1 MTTLVPPS
9 EWMISVDDHVIEPPH
24 VWLDR
29 LPAKY
34 HDRAPRMAEGE
45 RGAVWQYEDKV
56 LATSGLS
63 VAAGKDKEEFSPDPV
78 SFDEMRPGAYD
89 PIERIA
95 DMNQAGVLASLNF
108 PSFPRFC
115 GQLFSEAKDKELAAL
130 CVQAYNDW
138 MIDEWCGAAPGRL
151 IPLIIIPLWDPI
163 AAAVEMERCAAKG
176 ATAFAFSENPEPL
189 GLPTIHDANG
199 YWDPVMRAAN
209 DLQMVVCMHVGSSS
223 TIPSI
228 SSNAPQL
235 ASLAWGATRTAGTM
249 LSWLFSHYFEELPD
263 LKICLSEG
271 NIGWMPYFLERAEQ
285 VVDKQRA
292 WAKKGALQ
300 GYAHGWGMDDAG
312 PAREADLDKLDIR
325 ATFRDHIYGC
335 FIEETAGV
343 RCLDM
348 IGEDNVMLEVDY
360 PHTDTNWPN
369 SLRTVRNIIGHLPPE
384 TQAKLLRTNAE
395 KLFRFTAA
403 VPDLVGIQA

>member
-1 MTTLVPPS
+1 
-9 EWMISVDDHVIEPPH
+9 
-24 VWLDR
+24 
-29 LPAKY
+29 
-34 HDRAPRMAEGE
+34 
-45 RGAVWQYEDKV
+45 
-56 LATSGLS
+56 
-63 VAAGKDKEEFSPDPV
+63 
-78 SFDEMRPGAYD
+78 
-89 PIERIA
+89 
-95 DMNQAGVLASLNF
+95 
-108 PSFPRFC
+108 
-115 GQLFSEAKDKELAAL
+115 
-130 CVQAYNDW
+130 
-138 MIDEWCGAAPGRL
+138 
-151 IPLIIIPLWDPI
+151 
-163 AAAVEMERCAAKG
+163 
-176 ATAFAFSENPEPL
+176 
-189 GLPTIHDANG
+189 
-199 YWDPVMRAAN
+199 
-209 DLQMVVCMHVGSSS
+209 
-223 TIPSI
+223 
-228 SSNAPQL
+228 
-235 ASLAWGATRTAGTM
+235 M

-285 VVDKQRA
+285 VLDKQRA

-300 GYAHGWGMDDAG
+300 GYAHGWGLDDAG

-335 FIEETAGV
+335 FIEETAGI

-369 SLRTVRNIIGHLPPE
+369 SLQTVRGIIGHLPPE